1 MNWICRGSRAL
12 STSDS
17 GSSAA
22 RKQSQAEDGL
32 ISVSA
37 KDGKDDDN
45 LWHTQN
51 KSLPPALPK
60 LRNASLLSCRLPVT
74 AGGCVAP
81 NPRNLPLTGHT
92 QASRFTS
99 ARALLPVTAPSYR
112 APSAHSPQDTQDA
125 RVEKFQGLINTGHR
139 NLTQN
144 PNC

>member
-17 GSSAA
+17 GSSTA

-74 AGGCVAP
+74 AGGCAAP
-81 NPRNLPLTGHT
+81 HPQNLPLTGHA
-92 QASRFTS
+92 QASRFPS
-99 ARALLPVTAPSYR
+99 ARALLPETSPSYS
-112 APSAHSPQDTQDA
+112 APSAHPPRDIQDA
-125 RVEKFQGLINTGHR
+125 RVQKFQGLVNTGH
-139 NLTQN
+139 
-144 PNC
+144 